1 MENKK
6 TTISL
11 IAAVAKDRGIGYKNK
26 LLVHLPPDLKHFKKT
41 TTGHTVIMGQTT
53 YESMGGA
60 LPNRTNVILTND
72 ENFKAPGCV
81 ILYSLED
88 ALEYI
93 DKSDED
99 EMFFIGGASIY
110 RQSIKYADKLY
121 LTVIDKEFEADTF
134 FPDYSNFKVISQS
147 EEQEYEGIK
156 FKYLELIKNED
167 KV

>member
-26 LLVHLPPDLKHFKKT
+26 LLVHLPPDLKHFKKI
-41 TTGHTVIMGQTT
+41 TTGHAVIMGQTT

-60 LPNRTNVILTND
+60 LPNRTNIILTND

-81 ILYSLED
+81 ILYSLDD
-88 ALEYI
+88 ALAYI
-93 DKSDED
+93 AKSDED
-99 EMFFIGGASIY
+99 EIFFIGGASVY

-134 FPDYSNFKVISQS
+134 FPDYSDFEVISES
-147 EEQEYEGIK
+147 EEHEYEGLK

-167 KV
+167 KI

>member
-11 IAAVAKDRGIGYKNK
+11 IAAIAKDRGIGYKNK
-26 LLVHLPPDLKHFKKT
+26 LLVHLPPDLKHFKAIT
-41 TTGHTVIMGQTT
+41 SGHTVIMGQTT

-72 ENFKAPGCV
+72 LNFKAPACV
-81 ILYSLED
+81 ILYSLEE

-93 DKSDED
+93 EKSDQD
-99 EMFFIGGASIY
+99 EIFFIGGASIY

-134 FPDYSNFKVISQS
+134 FPDYSDFQVVSES
-147 EEQEYEGIK
+147 EEQDYEGLK
-156 FKYLELIKNED
+156 FKYLELLRK
-167 KV
+167 